1 LSYRGIDWPWSRNL
15 SLIPK
20 TVNKTHRE
28 SPDGLR
34 NRTVLVLTLRNIMRL
49 CPRGGKMGPEVSS
62 TGFGTAALPSEV
74 QRLHNRFPEFV
85 GNSPPLIRML
95 QQLEKIAS
103 SDSTVLILGES
114 GTGKELVGR
123 AIHRLSPRRNGPFI
137 SENCAA
143 ISPTLLDGELFGHA
157 RGAFTGATSERAGL
171 IESAEGGILLLD
183 EIGEMEGLLQTKL
196 LRVLQEREI
205 RRVGSSQTKKV
216 DFRLLAATHRDL
228 EEEVQQGRFRD
239 DLRYRVDVL
248 RIEVPTLRQRR
259 QDIPTLSQYYLR
271 GFCRKTNRRIPTF
284 SPDALSV
291 LISSPWKGNVRELR
305 NEMERLSANGKERIL
320 AEDLSES
327 LRRNGLPHPIAR
339 RLRAELGTDLR
350 RLEEIILGGI
360 VRDVLTETEGNKAR
374 AARILGIPKTTLYR
388 RLARWRLLS

>member
-15 SLIPK
+15 SLLPK
-20 TVNKTHRE
+20 TVNNTHRE
-28 SPDGLR
+28 SPEGLR
-34 NRTVLVLTLRNIMRL
+34 NRTVQLLTLRNIVRL
-49 CPRGGKMGPEVSS
+49 CRGGGKMGPEVSS
-62 TGFGTAALPSEV
+62 TNFGTAALPSEV

-228 EEEVQQGRFRD
+228 EEEVQNGRFRD